1 MIKSALG
8 VLVGSVLLA
17 GCTVVPK
24 PITQSERE
32 ATASEDLKLILQAV
46 DAKPIAALSLT
57 EAMARGIMHNMEHRV
72 RMLEEA
78 VALGRMDIS
87 KFEMLPQITAQAG
100 YGSRS
105 NYFAAY
111 SQSVLTG
118 SQTLAPSTSQE
129 KSSWNGNLGM
139 SWDML
144 DFGVSYLTA
153 HQNADRALIARER
166 RRKATHNLMQDIRY
180 AYWRAAAAQS
190 LRARVKDVIVKA
202 ESALAKARQI
212 EAENLQPALTVL
224 KYQQSLLDI
233 IRQLDGLN
241 NDMNMAATELK
252 TLLNLPPSVKVG
264 LGFSDD
270 VFNLGNA
277 PLFDVNKMEDLALAN
292 RPELYEADY
301 MERIHSKDVRKA
313 MLNMLPGLSLTAGGY
328 FDDNQF
334 AYNNNWNEFGA
345 FFSWNLVDLATGP
358 RRKRHANMVKA
369 AAKLQRLALSVA
381 IISQVRLAE
390 QNFTNSISALKRAN
404 EIQFVSEKIAK
415 HTQAGSQSEQM
426 SELKEI
432 QSDVNAIYTELRQFQ
447 SYALYQNAMGRVFS
461 SMGLDPVPSDI
472 HKMNLEGQSA
482 AIEARFSRWERGELP
497 EANIVR

>member
-1 MIKSALG
+1 
-8 VLVGSVLLA
+8 
-17 GCTVVPK
+17 
-24 PITQSERE
+24 
-32 ATASEDLKLILQAV
+32 
-46 DAKPIAALSLT
+46 
-57 EAMARGIMHNMEHRV
+57 
-72 RMLEEA
+72 
-78 VALGRMDIS
+78 
-87 KFEMLPQITAQAG
+87 
-100 YGSRS
+100 
-105 NYFAAY
+105 
-111 SQSVLTG
+111 
-118 SQTLAPSTSQE
+118 
-129 KSSWNGNLGM
+129 
-139 SWDML
+139 
-144 DFGVSYLTA
+144 
-153 HQNADRALIARER
+153 
-166 RRKATHNLMQDIRY
+166 
-180 AYWRAAAAQS
+180 AQS